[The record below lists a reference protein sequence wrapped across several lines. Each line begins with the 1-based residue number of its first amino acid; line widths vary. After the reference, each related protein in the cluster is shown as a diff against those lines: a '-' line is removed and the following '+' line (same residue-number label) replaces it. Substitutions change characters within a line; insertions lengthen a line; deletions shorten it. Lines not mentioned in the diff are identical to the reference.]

1 MNFFFFRTDYFG
13 ILKRIIVFPFAP
25 RRLNASNT
33 HLKKITVLR
42 ESSIIFNDY
51 GYILEKRDLIDFRS
65 SFLYENEQ

>member
-1 MNFFFFRTDYFG
+1 M
-13 ILKRIIVFPFAP
+13 FPFAP

-51 GYILEKRDLIDFRS
+51 GYILEKRDLIDFGS

>member
-1 MNFFFFRTDYFG
+1 M
-13 ILKRIIVFPFAP
+13 FPFAP

-33 HLKKITVLR
+33 RLKKITVLR